1 MQCLNFSFA
10 MSKIFTKINFAFQP
24 VRPENANFL
33 IRMESLRH
41 AANRIFLFQATIY
54 DLKTFFPIRFA
65 GKFLT
70 KHM

>member
-41 AANRIFLFQATIY
+41 AANRIFLFPATIY
-54 DLKTFFPIRFA
+54 DLKTFFPIRSLESF
-65 GKFLT
+65 
-70 KHM
+70 